1 MILGLTA
8 VTQYSINFSRL
19 KRTFFLSLHYDGSS
33 SFLFVNTTKIY
44 QLKAINSETKPLE
57 VLIITVLLAE
67 LPKIEAINL
76 MRNIGLTKT
85 RGTL

>member
-1 MILGLTA
+1 MLGLTA

-19 KRTFFLSLHYDGSS
+19 KRTFFLNLHYDGSS
-33 SFLFVNTTKIY
+33 SFLFVNATKIY
-44 QLKAINSETKPLE
+44 QLKAIDSETKPLE
-57 VLIITVLLAE
+57 VLIIAVLLAE

-76 MRNIGLTKT
+76 MGNIDLTKT